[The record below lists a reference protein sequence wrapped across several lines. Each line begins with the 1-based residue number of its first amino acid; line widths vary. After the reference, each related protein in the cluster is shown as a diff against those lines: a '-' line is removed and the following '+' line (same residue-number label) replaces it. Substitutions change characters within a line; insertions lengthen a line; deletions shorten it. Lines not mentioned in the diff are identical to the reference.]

1 VEHAPSQLC
10 NILATR
16 TVAALQYPCNTHRR
30 STTISLQHS
39 SRTASPCFA
48 HHPPC
53 AMRPSLLRLQPSLS
67 LRSRPSIRFRAATSP
82 KSSASARGCSTASTC
97 TRVPSTVS
105 RLSMTDHTRAVAS
118 MQNCLASPRLA
129 VPCRALPRLALPC
142 RAVPCRLEP
151 RCPALP
157 TFRLCWSCFVAA
169 TTSRSS
175 RPCALT
181 HRTILWRWP
190 VVSIGRCR
198 CARRTTSLARPSS
211 DAGGPVPRGQS

>member
-1 VEHAPSQLC
+1 MQIRARLSNPSTTFDVTRDSRYDT
-10 NILATR
+10 NRGAR

-67 LRSRPSIRFRAATSP
+67 QVAAKYQIPRGDFPEVERFRARLLDGEYVYSSTINCIATVHDRSH
-82 KSSASARGCSTASTC
+82 SSRCFHAE
-97 TRVPSTVS
+97 
-105 RLSMTDHTRAVAS
+105 L
-118 MQNCLASPRLA
+118 PRLA
-129 VPCRALPRLALPC
+129 VPCRV
-142 RAVPCRLEP
+142 VPCRLEP

-157 TFRLCWSCFVAA
+157 TFRLCWSCVPAA

-181 HRTILWRWP
+181 HRTILRRWP

-198 CARRTTSLARPSS
+198 YARRTTSLARPSS